1 MSNKP
6 SVSRRTFL
14 AGGAAAAAA
23 LALPGKSKL
32 ISWDST
38 RQSTADD
45 VLTIAFPL
53 NSAKTAAQVN
63 LALSAFKKATG
74 ITVNPIPMVG
84 ITSSDAW
91 VSVFQELATRIASGA
106 PTDSAYIP
114 TEGMLLFESQGI
126 LEPLNPYIAGD
137 SATVNEFFSDVNPAL
152 LSKFR
157 DLDDIH
163 GNTFV
168 LPIGYNVATIW
179 YNRKVF
185 KELNVPEPTPDWTW
199 EQFESAAQKISA
211 PPNRYG
217 FEIGTPAP
225 NAFNDVYPWVLT
237 NGGYVL
243 NPAQTACEA
252 GSSAAIEAATFVR
265 GLVQK
270 KLANEPGG
278 SYNEFV
284 EAVAGRLGMFPGN
297 MGANASIAAPQSV
310 INETFGIVPWPRQA
324 RSATVIGV
332 GGFPMFKLSQNKQA
346 MWEFIKYSISEEFQ
360 STLIVPFADDMPI
373 RQSVATSKE
382 FLAGFPPGTHYYSD
396 VLPETTFI
404 VGVKNSSNVENEIS
418 TGWEGIL
425 TGATSPA
432 AGMHAM
438 QSSINQ
444 LLTSAV

>member
-1 MSNKP
+1 MTTTP
-6 SVSRRTFL
+6 YVSRRSFL

-23 LALPGKSKL
+23 LAIPGKSKFF
-32 ISWDST
+32 SWDST
-38 RQSTADD
+38 RDPQSTADD

-63 LALSAFKKATG
+63 LALTAFKKASG
-74 ITVNPIPMVG
+74 ITVHPIPMVG

-126 LEPLNPYIAGD
+126 LEPLNPYIARD
-137 SATVNEFFSDVNPAL
+137 SATVNEFFNDVDPAL
-152 LSKFR
+152 LRKFR
-157 DLDDIH
+157 DLDDID

-168 LPIGYNVATIW
+168 LPIGYNVATVW

-199 EQFESAAQKISA
+199 EEFESIAQKIAA

-217 FEIGTPAP
+217 FQIGTPAP

-237 NGGYVL
+237 NGGYIL
-243 NPAQTACEA
+243 NPSQTACEA
-252 GSSAAIEAATFVR
+252 GSPAAIEAATFVR
-265 GLVQK
+265 G
-270 KLANEPGG
+270 
-278 SYNEFV
+278 SYNQFV
-284 EAVAGRLGMFPGN
+284 EALAGRLGMFPGN
-297 MGANASIAAPQSV
+297 MGADASIAAPQSV
-310 INETFGIVPWPRQA
+310 INETFGIVPWPRQT
-324 RSATVIGV
+324 RSATCIGV
-332 GGFPMFKLSQNKQA
+332 GGFPMFKLSQNKPA

-373 RQSVATSKE
+373 RTSVATSKE

-396 VLPETTFI
+396 VLPETEFI

-418 TGWEGIL
+418 TAWESIL

-432 AGMHAM
+432 AGMKSM
-438 QSSINQ
+438 QSAINQ
-444 LLTSAV
+444 LLATAV